1 MTLNAPIPK
10 IAFNASLY
18 FVLSEYFDFF
28 DSLVGNYI
36 LNALM
41 GSTLAVPEISCFAD
55 THTGRVRR
63 KIDPVPAA
71 LAWLAVRLN
80 NQLGVDQFAQRPGKR
95 SLRALSHEIGRNE
108 IDHIIA
114 KAIVGMA
121 RFTYERMNLVAICKR
136 CNKNKSDKPVLM
148 RALTNYCSYP
158 ISPDDYLW
166 VHPYIHRYSEHIKIH
181 EGYIFEPIGGR
192 SNKARA
198 EALINACGLSS
209 MPEVEKRR
217 AFESISYASDLH
229 LSVLTAIGQYPH
241 IADNELAKMIIDA
254 RAELTGSSHE
264 TILNM
269 IVGVRSASFELVEKA
284 VRAASL

>member
-1 MTLNAPIPK
+1 MTFDILSKVSWSDEHQERIDKYFKGQCSEWTKTSLAPLRK
-10 IAFNASLY
+10 DLRAGL
-18 FVLSEYFDFF
+18 LK
-28 DSLVGNYI
+28 LQNYTC
-36 LNALM
+36 AY
-41 GSTLAVPEISCFAD
+41 C
-55 THTGRVRR
+55 R
-63 KIDPVPAA
+63 
-71 LAWLAVRLN
+71 
-80 NQLGVDQFAQRPGKR
+80 
-95 SLRALSHEIGRNE
+95 RALSHEIGRNE

-114 KAIVGMA
+114 KAIDGMA
-121 RFTYERMNLVAICKR
+121 RFTYERINLVAICKR

-148 RALTNYCSYP
+148 RALTNHCSYP

-269 IVGVRSASFELVEKA
+269 IVGVRSASFELIEKA